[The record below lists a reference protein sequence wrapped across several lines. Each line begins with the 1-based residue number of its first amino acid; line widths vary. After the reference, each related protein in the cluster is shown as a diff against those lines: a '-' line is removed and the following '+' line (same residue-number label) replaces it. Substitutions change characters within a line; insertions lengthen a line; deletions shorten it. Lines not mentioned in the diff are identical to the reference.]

1 MLDTEGSPPQ
11 VEGYSERATLCL
23 GSRVVE
29 HYRCS
34 GGKAPRTSFHLGMC
48 LSIHDFI
55 LSSDAN
61 ASATLRGSWQA
72 YMRCSEPFAK
82 LTFASTREG
91 ATGFDEK
98 HGSGAMSSVNRDWAV
113 SLAWNISHSYD
124 SGSEKLTH
132 LPDGP
137 SKTPEFA
144 KSRLM
149 TPAARKR
156 TL

>member
-1 MLDTEGSPPQ
+1 MAHRLFEGKEHAEAYLRFRVSPSDHLIQ
-11 VEGYSERATLCL
+11 QLVDFVE
-23 GSRVVE
+23 
-29 HYRCS
+29 
-34 GGKAPRTSFHLGMC
+34 KK
-48 LSIHDFI
+48 
-55 LSSDAN
+55 
-61 ASATLRGSWQA
+61 TLRGSWQA
-72 YMRCSEPFAK
+72 YMRCLEPFAK
-82 LTFASTREG
+82 LTFASTRES

-98 HGSGAMSSVNRDWAV
+98 HRSGAMSTMNQDWAV

-124 SGSEKLTH
+124 SGSERLTH
-132 LPDGP
+132 SPDGP